1 MFKCLVIFTKT
12 IAGLIILAT
21 GLRGY
26 NLLMLNA
33 NVQKDDTVIQSNVE
47 VIESDEI
54 SVPDNNKTEESN
66 NQNIPN
72 NSTTKMIKEEKKTIS
87 NTKTNETKTQN
98 NVSKNNTT
106 TTQTQINTSNINKQ
120 NNVQESNSNVQT
132 KTEENKTEEKQTE
145 AQQPQV
151 QKEEQKP
158 VQEVVQQPIREVKRN
173 DEMIQKIKTY
183 ISTHETERMKKYGYS
198 FVVDPDVVKITN
210 SFTYSEFNMNSCLN
224 RTGEYRIYAQDYYYN
239 GKYVETQCFVY

>member
-12 IAGLIILAT
+12 MAGLIILAT

-26 NLLMLNA
+26 NLLMLKA
-33 NVQKDDTVIQSNVE
+33 NMLKDDTVIQSNVE
-47 VIESDEI
+47 VIENNEI
-54 SVPDNNKTEESN
+54 YVPDNNRTEENN

-72 NSTTKMIKEEKKTIS
+72 NSTTNEVKEEKKTIS

-106 TTQTQINTSNINKQ
+106 IAQTQINTSNINKQ
-120 NNVQESNSNVQT
+120 NNVQESNSDVQT
-132 KTEENKTEEKQTE
+132 KTEEIKTEENKTE

-158 VQEVVQQPIREVKRN
+158 VQEVVKQPVREVKRN

-183 ISTHETERMKKYGYS
+183 ISAHETERMKKYGYS
-198 FVVDPDVVKITN
+198 FVVDPEVVKITN
-210 SFTYSEFNMNSCLN
+210 PFTYSEFNMNSCLN
-224 RTGEYRIYAQDYYYN
+224 RTGVYRIYAQDYYYN

>member
-12 IAGLIILAT
+12 MAGLIILAT

-26 NLLMLNA
+26 NLLMLKA
-33 NVQKDDTVIQSNVE
+33 NMQKDDTVIQSNVE
-47 VIESDEI
+47 VMESDEI

-72 NSTTKMIKEEKKTIS
+72 NSTTNVIKEEKKTIS
-87 NTKTNETKTQN
+87 DTKTNETTTQN

-106 TTQTQINTSNINKQ
+106 TAQVKIDTNQVNEQKNIQ
-120 NNVQESNSNVQT
+120 NNNSNAQ
-132 KTEENKTEEKQTE
+132 NKTKEKQTE
-145 AQQPQV
+145 VQQPQV

-158 VQEVVQQPIREVKRN
+158 VQEVVQQPVREVKRN

-198 FVVDPDVVKITN
+198 FVVDPEVVKITHP
-210 SFTYSEFNMNSCLN
+210 FTYSEFNMNSCLN

>member
-12 IAGLIILAT
+12 MAGLIILAT

-26 NLLMLNA
+26 NLLMLKA
-33 NVQKDDTVIQSNVE
+33 NMQKDDTVIQSNVE
-47 VIESDEI
+47 VMESDEI

-72 NSTTKMIKEEKKTIS
+72 NSTTNVIKEEKKTIS
-87 NTKTNETKTQN
+87 DTKTNETTTQN

-106 TTQTQINTSNINKQ
+106 TAQVKIDTNQVNEQKNIQ
-120 NNVQESNSNVQT
+120 NNNSNAQ
-132 KTEENKTEEKQTE
+132 NKTKEKQTE
-145 AQQPQV
+145 VQQPQV

-158 VQEVVQQPIREVKRN
+158 VQEVVQQPVREVKRN

-210 SFTYSEFNMNSCLN
+210 PFTYSEFNMNSCLN